1 MNQKHGP
8 YNQGMQMETG
18 HGTVKSSTARLG
30 DVDGDLL
37 VIPVLEE
44 EVADDLEDL
53 DRRLGG
59 ALSDARARREFRGK
73 EFEQLSAS
81 VQGGD
86 WQIRRVLLVGA
97 GRGTP
102 SIRQMRR
109 LGSLA
114 AGAAREQR
122 ARSVVFCLRG
132 GTALE
137 DGAQALAEG
146 LVLGTFDAGS
156 YKTDDDAHRVEELT
170 ILAPSG
176 DASALEQAT
185 TRGELLGECS
195 NEARRLA
202 NEPGN
207 ALTPQGF
214 AERARTLAANTTLEV
229 EILEASAI
237 EALGMGM
244 LMGVARGS
252 VEPPRVIVL
261 RHRSGEAAEG
271 PVLGLVGKGVT
282 FDSGGISLKPAES
295 MERMKDDMAGG
306 AAVLCAMLAINRLN
320 VKVPVLGVIPA
331 TENLPGGRAVKPGD
345 VLRSAEGKT
354 VEVIN
359 TDAEGRLILGDAL
372 WYAKQLGATHLVDV
386 ATLTGGCVVALG
398 KVTTGL
404 FGAPTRWVDA
414 VMAAADIAGERLWP
428 LPVFEE
434 YAELLRSD
442 IADLKNSGGRA
453 ASPISA
459 AMFLKAFV
467 GETPWAHLDIAGTA
481 WSDEARPYQV
491 KGPTGIAVRL
501 LVELACESAR
511 WRGVLPESGEN
522 RF

>member
-114 AGAAREQR
+114 AGRGPGATGALGRLLLARRHRTRRRR
-122 ARSVVFCLRG
+122 ASPGRG
-132 GTALE
+132 TGT
-137 DGAQALAEG
+137 
-146 LVLGTFDAGS
+146 GTFDAGS

-176 DASALEQAT
+176 DASVLEQAT

-252 VEPPRVIVL
+252 VEPPRVIVPATQVGRGRGGAGSGPGGEGRDVRQRWNL
-261 RHRSGEAAEG
+261 AEAGRIDGAHEGRHGWGCGRPVRDAGHQPTEREGPGPRRHSGNGEPPRGPRREARRCAAECRG
-271 PVLGLVGKGVT
+271 EDRRGHQYRCRRSTDLG
-282 FDSGGISLKPAES
+282 
-295 MERMKDDMAGG
+295 R
-306 AAVLCAMLAINRLN
+306 
-320 VKVPVLGVIPA
+320 
-331 TENLPGGRAVKPGD
+331 RAVVREATGRHSPRRRGD
-345 VLRSAEGKT
+345 P
-354 VEVIN
+354 
-359 TDAEGRLILGDAL
+359 DGR
-372 WYAKQLGATHLVDV
+372 V
-386 ATLTGGCVVALG
+386 C
-398 KVTTGL
+398 
-404 FGAPTRWVDA
+404 
-414 VMAAADIAGERLWP
+414 
-428 LPVFEE
+428 
-434 YAELLRSD
+434 
-442 IADLKNSGGRA
+442 GR
-453 ASPISA
+453 
-459 AMFLKAFV
+459 V
-467 GETPWAHLDIAGTA
+467 G
-481 WSDEARPYQV
+481 
-491 KGPTGIAVRL
+491 
-501 LVELACESAR
+501 
-511 WRGVLPESGEN
+511 
-522 RF
+522 